1 MNLQEHIR
9 KVLNEETKLQSKL
22 KDILNDQGI
31 KNASIF
37 VGGMDRLIKI
47 LNLNEKDLDKFIY
60 KYLTEEYYPDYNW
73 GPELH
78 DFYREDVDEYGA
90 YDFYINDVVGYT
102 YLGEYDGYDY
112 LYTLV
117 IHKWVAD
124 GLKPL
129 FGNKWIPVF
138 KEWFEHNSGLTVREI
153 DLENKYIGI

>member
-1 MNLQEHIR
+1 
-9 KVLNEETKLQSKL
+9 
-22 KDILNDQGI
+22 
-31 KNASIF
+31 
-37 VGGMDRLIKI
+37 MDRLIKI
-47 LNLNEKDLDKFIY
+47 LNLNEKDLDKLIY

-90 YDFYINDVVGYT
+90 SDFYINDVVGYT